1 MLQQPWQNFMERTTG
16 TFALILLT
24 CTLNNTLCEEGIAYH
39 ARFIHKL
46 GSTIDTDEEE
56 AIVWQ
61 RGILT
66 AQTHLTED
74 EDVALERHR
83 INNTDQREHLQTDS
97 LILKELRKFYGGFLA
112 VDRISLGN
120 DPLADPKG
128 APGTRPRV
136 SKFFHF
142 HAVFGKKFAK

>member
-1 MLQQPWQNFMERTTG
+1 MHVSM
-16 TFALILLT
+16 
-24 CTLNNTLCEEGIAYH
+24 
-39 ARFIHKL
+39 HKL

-56 AIVWQ
+56 EAIAWQ

-66 AQTHLTED
+66 TQTHLTED

-83 INNTDQREHLQTDS
+83 INNSDQRELLQTDS

-120 DPLADPKG
+120 DPLAHPKG

-142 HAVFGKKFAK
+142 QAVFGKKFAK